1 MTYIVGG
8 KKISELTAATELN
21 NADLFPLV
29 QSSTNKYSLWSTV
42 KSVLKTYF
50 DTLYQGVMGDDD
62 NYVTN
67 AEKVIIG
74 NTSNTNSGDETA
86 TSIGTL
92 INGADGKTT
101 PVDADYV
108 GLMDS
113 NDLNVLKK
121 LSWANIKATLK
132 TYFDALYTP
141 FGKVVGINDQT
152 GTTYTLVLADAGKYV
167 RCTNENPIAVTV
179 PTNASVNYD
188 IGTVIT
194 IEQGGAGVVTVA
206 GDTDVTVNGYDS
218 GLSTAGQYAVIQLLK
233 TGSDEWTCI
242 GGTTA

>member
-1 MTYIVGG
+1 MTDIVGG
-8 KKISELTAATELN
+8 KKISECTAATEIN

-50 DTLYQGVMGDDD
+50 DTLYQGVMGADD

-92 INGADGKTT
+92 INGAYGKTT

-113 NDLNVLKK
+113 NDLNILKK

-167 RCTNENPIAVTV
+167 RCTNENAIAVTV
-179 PTNASVNYD
+179 PTNSAVAYN

-194 IEQGGAGVVTVA
+194 IEQGGAGVITVA

-242 GGTTA
+242 GGVAV

>member
-1 MTYIVGG
+1 MTDIVGG
-8 KKISELTAATELN
+8 KKISECTAATELN

-29 QSSTNKYSLWSTV
+29 QSSTNKYSLWSTI

-50 DTLYQGVMGDDD
+50 DTLYQGVMGADD

-67 AEKVIIG
+67 AEKIVIG
-74 NTSNTNSGDETA
+74 NTSGANSGDETA
-86 TSIGTL
+86 TSVGT
-92 INGADGKTT
+92 IISGATEKTT

-113 NDLNVLKK
+113 NALNILKK
-121 LSWANIKATLK
+121 LSWANIKVTLK
-132 TYFDALYTP
+132 TYFDGLYTP
-141 FGKVVGINDQT
+141 KGKVVGINDQT
-152 GTTYTLVLADAGKYV
+152 GTTYTPVLADAGKYV
-167 RCTNENPIAVTV
+167 RCTNDDSIAVTV
-179 PTNASVNYD
+179 PTNAAVSYD
-188 IGTVIT
+188 TGTVIT
-194 IEQGGAGVVTVA
+194 IEQGGAGVITVA

-242 GGTTA
+242 GGTT

>member
-1 MTYIVGG
+1 MTDIVGG
-8 KKISELTAATELN
+8 KKISELTAATEIN

-29 QSSTNKYSLWSTV
+29 QSSTNKYSLWSTI

-50 DTLYQGVMGDDD
+50 DTLYP
-62 NYVTN
+62 
-67 AEKVIIG
+67 
-74 NTSNTNSGDETA
+74 SET
-86 TSIGTL
+86 TTTVGSL
-92 INGADGKTT
+92 INVADGKTT
-101 PVDADYV
+101 PADADYV

-113 NDLNVLKK
+113 AASNILKK

-167 RCTNENPIAVTV
+167 RCTNDDSIAVTV
-179 PTNASVNYD
+179 PTNAAVAYD
-188 IGTVIT
+188 TGTVIT
-194 IEQGGAGVVTVA
+194 IEQGGAGVITVA

-233 TGSDEWTCI
+233 TGSDAWTCI
-242 GGTTA
+242 GGTP

>member
-1 MTYIVGG
+1 MTDIVGG
-8 KKISELTAATELN
+8 KKISECTAATEIN

-29 QSSTNKYSLWSTV
+29 QGSTNKYSLWSTV

-50 DTLYQGVMGDDD
+50 DG
-62 NYVTN
+62 
-67 AEKVIIG
+67 
-74 NTSNTNSGDETA
+74 
-86 TSIGTL
+86 
-92 INGADGKTT
+92 
-101 PVDADYV
+101 
-108 GLMDS
+108 
-113 NDLNVLKK
+113 
-121 LSWANIKATLK
+121 
-132 TYFDALYTP
+132 LYTP
-141 FGKVVGINDQT
+141 KGKVVGINDQT

-167 RCTNENPIAVTV
+167 RCTNESAIALTV

-188 IGTVIT
+188 TGTVIT
-194 IEQGGAGVVTVA
+194 IEQGGAGVITVA